1 MKHPPVAP
9 GSGPTNGDRMTDYV
23 ATRTGDRTT
32 VRHDDRWTITHTAG
46 ARLADITDP
55 SGNLIDAVQ
64 VVEWDWAPTE
74 GGASHA
80 TSTATVESL
89 SAALVEYVRDH
100 HDQ

>member
-1 MKHPPVAP
+1 
-9 GSGPTNGDRMTDYV
+9 MTDYV
-23 ATRTGDRTT
+23 ATRTGDRTA
-32 VRHDDRWTITHTAG
+32 VRHEDRWTITHTDG

-55 SGNLIDAVQ
+55 SGALIDAVQ